1 MMIGC
6 NAFSTSLYVLMFAVK
21 ICLGREKVGK
31 MNEKI
36 DKHFVVIGKKCG
48 REINSNEL
56 GARMHFLSFNH

>member
-1 MMIGC
+1 MIGC

-31 MNEKI
+31 VNEKI

-48 REINSNEL
+48 RK
-56 GARMHFLSFNH
+56 